1 MLLYGFF
8 ALHLII
14 LINLGMVL
22 IVYYYSLI
30 VIINLD
36 CSLKIIRTLMKIT
49 IPTYVSAPW
58 EYTKSTRP
66 YQAFETLV
74 NKIIDFVYP
83 ENELTKRKNFKFIP
97 NFVINALG
105 NTLYRSAC
113 PSHETLKST
122 ESDPNALVGRVDKVF
137 DKLVAQVKEEYPST
151 RNIPWEI
158 RVKKDSNLRA
168 FSCPGGKVCIT
179 TGILAML
186 EKEGEIN
193 NTQLEDLIAAA
204 LSHEIAHI
212 VAGHSSERTQ
222 SALFLD
228 LLAGLAEQRKMKDL
242 FYKVSKNVI
251 PFFQQ
256 EDHKQANEFESD
268 KQEAKDYRRANEFE
282 ADRFGIEIA
291 HKANYN
297 IDASV
302 VLQKIFLKIQETTS
316 SHPPCEERLQE
327 NQKTINRL
335 RGRVRDLG

>member
-1 MLLYGFF
+1 M
-8 ALHLII
+8 
-14 LINLGMVL
+14 
-22 IVYYYSLI
+22 
-30 VIINLD
+30 
-36 CSLKIIRTLMKIT
+36 
-49 IPTYVSAPW
+49 
-58 EYTKSTRP
+58 
-66 YQAFETLV
+66 
-74 NKIIDFVYP
+74 YP

-122 ESDPNALVGRVDKVF
+122 ESDPNALVERVDKVF

-204 LSHEIAHI
+204 LSHEIAHV
-212 VAGHSSERTQ
+212 VAGHSSKRTQ
-222 SALFLD
+222 SSLFLD
-228 LLAGLAEQRKMKDL
+228 LLAHLAEQMKIEDL
-242 FYKVSKNVI
+242 FYKVIKNVCAI

-256 EDHKQANEFESD
+256 KDHRQ
-268 KQEAKDYRRANEFE
+268 ANEFE

-297 IDASV
+297 IGTSV
-302 VLQKIFLKIQETTS
+302 VLQKIFLKLQETTF
-316 SHPPCEERLQE
+316 SHPPCDERLQE

-335 RGRVRDLG
+335 KREN